1 MIRLLAI
8 MMAIALAAPVQ
19 AAGNAA
25 AGQEKSK
32 TCAACHGADG
42 NAPTTPDF
50 PRLAGQHQDYLFKSL
65 RDYKAGIRKNAVMQG
80 QVANLS
86 RQDMLDLAAFYAKQ
100 KGQLYVTR

>member
-1 MIRLLAI
+1 MIRLLAT
-8 MMAIALAAPVQ
+8 MMAVALAAPVQ

-50 PRLAGQHQDYLFKSL
+50 PRLAGQHQDYLF
-65 RDYKAGIRKNAVMQG
+65 
-80 QVANLS
+80 
-86 RQDMLDLAAFYAKQ
+86 
-100 KGQLYVTR
+100 